1 MTNLVNTTNWAQFP
15 VTVDGVNFVSQI
27 DTTGSFYPQLVSMPS
42 EVFQAFHADMI
53 HSLIGN
59 PSLLSADE
67 LADELEVINAGATQ
81 AILALA

>member
-1 MTNLVNTTNWAQFP
+1 MTTLVDTTNWAQFP
-15 VTVDGVNFVSQI
+15 VTVDGVDFVSLI
-27 DTTGSFYPQLVSMPS
+27 DPTGSFYPEMVRMPQPIL
-42 EVFQAFHADMI
+42 ELFHTEMI

-67 LADELEVINAGATQ
+67 LADELEVVNAGATQ

>member
-1 MTNLVNTTNWAQFP
+1 MSLDTTNWAKFP
-15 VTVDGVNFVSQI
+15 VSVDGVDFVSQI
-27 DTTGSFYPQLVSMPS
+27 DMDPQLVNMPS

-59 PSLLSADE
+59 PALISREDLLE
-67 LADELEVINAGATQ
+67 ELEVINLGATQ

>member
-1 MTNLVNTTNWAQFP
+1 MSLDTTNWAKFP
-15 VTVDGVNFVSQI
+15 VSVDGVDFVSQI
-27 DTTGSFYPQLVSMPS
+27 DMDGSFYPQLVNMPS

-59 PSLLSADE
+59 PALISREDLLE
-67 LADELEVINAGATQ
+67 ELEVINLGATQ